1 MFSSSLTLIILY
13 LVFKYIVA
21 WIEYYNNTD
30 DRLQKSIWR
39 YSYDYPVIGKR
50 DISDL
55 DDKKFVKLRRFRN
68 LIVTLMYCTVFTFFI
83 VFMMCIY
90 CSASMLPCGRYYY
103 EPEGGYVGNP

>member
-1 MFSSSLTLIILY
+1 MLSSTLTLIMLY
-13 LVFKYIVA
+13 LIFKYIVA
-21 WIEYYNNTD
+21 WIKYYNNSD

-68 LIVTLMYCTVFTFFI
+68 LIVTLMYCTVFIFFI
-83 VFMMCIY
+83 VFMSFTSHLLI
-90 CSASMLPCGRYYY
+90 LIL
-103 EPEGGYVGNP
+103 N

>member
-83 VFMMCIY
+83 VFMSFTSHLLI
-90 CSASMLPCGRYYY
+90 LIL
-103 EPEGGYVGNP
+103 N